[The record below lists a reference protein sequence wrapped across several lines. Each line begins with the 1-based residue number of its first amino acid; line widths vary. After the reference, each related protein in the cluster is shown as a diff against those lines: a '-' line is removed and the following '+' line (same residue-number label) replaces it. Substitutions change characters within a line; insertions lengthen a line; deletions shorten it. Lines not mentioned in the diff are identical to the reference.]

1 MNPKTKHRKHLL
13 KRCISLMLALL
24 VLCSVPVIPTTT
36 VSAGVKDNIAKLN
49 EWQQIY
55 LRVIS
60 CLALKD
66 SYESGIFPSLTAG
79 QAIYESG
86 WARYGLS
93 VVAHNQYGIKAYSSW
108 SGKVIDYKQY
118 VIYDSYEDLVRIKG
132 ASYARHGS
140 IWRAYDNW
148 DESIADHSALL
159 LTDRYEDVRKAR
171 NYKKAIQA
179 MIDAGYSSNDDYVD
193 KLIGIIQAYGLDDLD
208 DVTEDENG
216 VFGLIMNQSKVAIPV
231 NGTLGL
237 TATTYPKDVT
247 VDVEWKSSN
256 PKVAKVDD
264 QGNVTALKQGV
275 ALITATY
282 NGKEAACAV
291 CVGTNGFVF
300 DDDVAIR
307 SAPDRDSNSLG
318 RVYRGMPIAVVD
330 GKLYKSSDGTE
341 YYRVRGNCTNGK
353 IVEGYAVADCIY
365 LNTREVSVISTK
377 TELNLNINVEYKID
391 VEIAPADAIDKT
403 LEWSSSDES
412 VVSVDQ
418 EGWLTTLRSGTATI
432 RITSVNGVYLDVT
445 VNVGKTVNYVAYTTA
460 NLYVRSSPSSGA
472 STLGLVAEG
481 TEITLFGE
489 PVNGWYHVEAALIN
503 GTVVEGY
510 CYSTY
515 IELDPDRNPD
525 IGSNQRERDGYISVN
540 SGSSLNLRATA
551 GTNGKKVISVDNG
564 TTVLI
569 IGEDIVLNN
578 ESTYKTW
585 YYVHLYLDGEFYEG
599 YVAADFITVTKDR
612 PPVVDDDPKD
622 EPDDPWEDPG
632 ENNPGYTPPPP
643 IQLPDPDALPG
654 YIPSAYILTDTVLR
668 GVSPDTTVAQLLL
681 KAGSLVHVY
690 DKEGNELKP
699 TDEVATGYEARYI
712 IGSTVIRSVTI
723 IVRGDLNADGRVNSV
738 DYMMLKR
745 YAMRTYDLDEN
756 GINAALLGQKDEP
769 TAVDYIML
777 KLYVLGKYRL

>member
-1 MNPKTKHRKHLL
+1 MNPNKKHGKHLL
-13 KRCISLMLALL
+13 KRCLSLMLALL
-24 VLCSVPVIPTTT
+24 VLSTVPVIPSTT
-36 VSAGVKDNIAKLN
+36 VSAGVKENIAKLN

-55 LRVIS
+55 MRVIS

-108 SGKVIDYKQY
+108 DGKVIDYKQY

-140 IWRAYDNW
+140 IWRAYESW
-148 DESIADHSALL
+148 DESIADHSVLL
-159 LTDRYEDVRKAR
+159 STERYEGVRKAR

-179 MIDAGYSSNDDYVD
+179 MIDAGYSSNEDYVD
-193 KLIGIIQAYGLDDLD
+193 KLVDIIKTYGLDDLD
-208 DVTEDENG
+208 DVEIDENG

-237 TATTYPKDVT
+237 TATTYPEVVN

-318 RVYRGMPIAVVD
+318 KVYRGMPIAVVD
-330 GKLYKSSDGTE
+330 GKLYKSSDGTK
-341 YYRVRGNCTNGK
+341 YYRVRANCTNGK
-353 IVEGYAVADCIY
+353 IVEGYAVAECVY
-365 LNTREVSVISTK
+365 LNTREVSVLSTK
-377 TELNLNINVEYKID
+377 QELNLNVNVEYEIN

-412 VVSVDQ
+412 IVSVDQ
-418 EGWLTTLRSGTATI
+418 EGWITTHQPGTATI
-432 RITSVNGVYLDVT
+432 RITAVNGIYLDV
-445 VNVGKTVNYVAYTTA
+445 VVHVGGTVNYKGITTA
-460 NLYVRSSPSSGA
+460 NLYVRSSPDSGA
-472 STLGLVAEG
+472 ATLGLVAEG
-481 TEITLFGE
+481 TEITLIGE
-489 PVNGWYHVEAALIN
+489 PVNGWYHVEAKLIN
-503 GTVVEGY
+503 GTVAEGY
-510 CYSTY
+510 CYETY
-515 IELDPDRNPD
+515 IELDSNRNPE
-525 IGSNQRERDGYISVN
+525 IGPSQREREGYIAVN

-551 GTNGKKVISVDNG
+551 GTGGKKLISVDNG

-569 IGEDIVLNN
+569 IGEDIILSN

-585 YYVHLYLDGEFYEG
+585 YYVHLYLDGAFYDG
-599 YVAADFITVTKDR
+599 YVAADFIKITEDR
-612 PPVVDDDPKD
+612 PPVEEPEDPED
-622 EPDDPWEDPG
+622 PEDPWEDPG
-632 ENNPGYTPPPP
+632 NNNPGFTPIPP
-643 IQLPDPDALPG
+643 IDLPNPNEIPG
-654 YIPSAYILTDTVLR
+654 YIPEEYILTDTVIR
-668 GVSPDTTVAQLLL
+668 GISPETTVAQLKE
-681 KAGSLVHVY
+681 KAGPLVDVY
-690 DKEGNELKP
+690 DCEGNLMA
-699 TDEVATGYEARYI
+699 DDAEVATGCVARYV
-712 IGSTVIRSVTI
+712 IGTTVIRSLTV

-745 YAMRTYDLDEN
+745 YAMHTYDLDEN
-756 GINAALLGQKDEP
+756 GVYAAMLTEKDEP

-777 KLYVLGKYRL
+777 KRYVLGKFKL

>member
-13 KRCISLMLALL
+13 KRCLSLMLALL
-24 VLCSVPVIPTTT
+24 VLFTVPVIPSTT

-79 QAIYESG
+79 QAVYESG

-108 SGKVIDYKQY
+108 EGKVIDYKQY

-140 IWRAYDNW
+140 IWRAYDSW

-159 LTDRYEDVRKAR
+159 STDRYEGVRKAR

-193 KLIGIIQAYGLDDLD
+193 KLVDIIKTYGLDALD
-208 DVTEDENG
+208 EVEVDEKG
-216 VFGLIMNQSKVAIPV
+216 IFGLIMNQSKVAIPV
-231 NGTLGL
+231 NGSLSL
-237 TATTYPKDVT
+237 SATTYPEVVDVG
-247 VDVEWKSSN
+247 VEWKSSN

-264 QGNVTALKQGV
+264 QGNVTALQQGV

-307 SAPDRDSNSLG
+307 SKPDRDSNSLG
-318 RVYRGMPIAVVD
+318 KVYRGMPIAVVD
-330 GKLYKSSDGTE
+330 GKLYKSSDGTK
-341 YYRVRGNCTNGK
+341 YYRVRANCTNGK
-353 IVEGYAVADCIY
+353 IVEGYAIAECIY

-377 TELNLNINVEYKID
+377 QELNLNVNVEYEIE

-412 VVSVDQ
+412 IVSVDQ
-418 EGWLTTLRSGTATI
+418 EGWITTHQPGTATI
-432 RITSVNGVYLDVT
+432 RITAVNSVYLDV
-445 VNVGKTVNYVAYTTA
+445 VVHVGGTVNYKGITTA
-460 NLYVRSSPSSGA
+460 NLYVRSDPSSGA

-481 TEITLFGE
+481 TEITLIGE
-489 PVNGWYHVEAALIN
+489 PVNGWYHVEAKLIN
-503 GTVVEGY
+503 GNVVDGY

-515 IELDPDRNPD
+515 IELDSDRNPE

-551 GTNGKKVISVDNG
+551 GTAGKKVVSADNG

-569 IGEDIVLNN
+569 VGEDIILNN
-578 ESTYKTW
+578 EPVYKTW

-599 YVAADFITVTKDR
+599 YVAADFVTVTKDR
-612 PPVVDDDPKD
+612 PPVQEDPD
-622 EPDDPWEDPG
+622 EEPDDPWEDPD
-632 ENNPGYTPPPP
+632 NTPGFIPVPP
-643 IQLPDPDALPG
+643 IDLPDPNEIPG
-654 YIPSAYILTDTVLR
+654 YIPPEYILTDTVIR
-668 GVSPDTTVAQLLL
+668 GISPETTVAQLRE
-681 KAGSLVHVY
+681 KAGPLVDVF
-690 DKEGNELKP
+690 DSEGNKLA
-699 TDEVATGYEARYI
+699 DNAEVATGCEARYV

-745 YAMRTYDLDEN
+745 YAMHTYDLDEN
-756 GINAALLGQKDEP
+756 GIYAALLTDKDEP

-777 KLYVLGKYRL
+777 KRYVLGKFRL

>member
-1 MNPKTKHRKHLL
+1 MNLKIKHRKHRF
-13 KRCISLMLALL
+13 KRCLSLMLTLL
-24 VLCSVPVIPTTT
+24 VLLTNWVIPPTT
-36 VSAGVKDNIAKLN
+36 VSAGVDDNIAKLN

-66 SYESGIFPSLTAG
+66 SYETGIFPSLTAG

-108 SGKVIDYKQY
+108 DGKVIDYSKY

-140 IWRAYDNW
+140 IWRAYDSW

-159 LTDRYEDVRKAR
+159 LTDRYKGVVKAK

-179 MIDAGYSSNDDYVD
+179 MVDAGYSSNDDYVD
-193 KLIGIIQAYGLDDLD
+193 ILVSIIKSYGLDDLD
-208 DVTEDENG
+208 DVEADEKG
-216 VFGLIMNQSKVAIPV
+216 IFGLVMNQSKVAIPV

-237 TATTYPKDVT
+237 TATTYPVDVT

-264 QGNVTALKQGV
+264 KGNVTGLQQGV

-307 SAPDRDSNSLG
+307 SKPDGDSDSLG
-318 RVYRGMPIAVVD
+318 RVSRGMPIAVVD
-330 GKLYKSSDGTE
+330 GKLYKGSDGIK

-353 IVEGYAVADCIY
+353 VVEGYAVAKCVY

-377 TELNLNINVEYKID
+377 TELNLNVNVEYKID

-418 EGWLTTLRSGTATI
+418 EGWILTNRTGTATI

-445 VNVGKTVNYVAYTTA
+445 VHVGGTVNYKGTTAA
-460 NLYVRSSPSSGA
+460 NLYVRSGPSSEA

-481 TEITLFGE
+481 TEITLIGE
-489 PVNGWYHVEAALIN
+489 PVNGWYHVEAKLIN
-503 GTVVEGY
+503 GNVVEGY
-510 CYSTY
+510 CYGTY
-515 IELDPDRNPD
+515 IELDSDKNPEV
-525 IGSNQRERDGYISVN
+525 GSDQRERDGYISVN
-540 SGSSLNLRATA
+540 SGSSLNLRATP
-551 GTNGKKVISVDNG
+551 GMSGQKVISVDNG

-578 ESTYKTW
+578 EPEYKTW

-599 YVAADFITVTKDR
+599 YTAAEFITVTEDR
-612 PPVVDDDPKD
+612 PPSK
-622 EPDDPWEDPG
+622 EDPD
-632 ENNPGYTPPPP
+632 E
-643 IQLPDPDALPG
+643 DPDQGTEPELPNLPGFTPIFPIEPPSPDVTPG
-654 YIPSAYILTDTVLR
+654 YIPDSYTLTDTVIR
-668 GVSPDTTVAQLLL
+668 GISPETTVAELRA
-681 KAGSLVHVY
+681 KAGPLIHIY
-690 DKEGNELKP
+690 DLAGNELG
-699 TDEVATGYEARYI
+699 DHQEVATGFEARYI
-712 IGSTVIRSVTI
+712 IGSTVIRSVTV

-745 YAMRTYDLDEN
+745 YAMGTFDLDEN
-756 GINAALLGQKDEP
+756 GVHAALLSQREEP
-769 TAVDYIML
+769 SAVDYIML
-777 KLYVLGKYRL
+777 KRYVLGEFEL

>member
-13 KRCISLMLALL
+13 KRCLSLMLALL
-24 VLCSVPVIPTTT
+24 VLFTVPVIPSTT

-79 QAIYESG
+79 QAVYESG

-108 SGKVIDYKQY
+108 EGKVIDYKQY

-140 IWRAYDNW
+140 IWRAYDSW

-159 LTDRYEDVRKAR
+159 STDRYEGVRKAR

-193 KLIGIIQAYGLDDLD
+193 KLVDIIKTYGLDALD
-208 DVTEDENG
+208 DVEVDEKG
-216 VFGLIMNQSKVAIPV
+216 IFGLIMNQSKVAIPV
-231 NGTLGL
+231 NGSLSL
-237 TATTYPKDVT
+237 SATTYPEVVDVG
-247 VDVEWKSSN
+247 VEWKSSN

-264 QGNVTALKQGV
+264 QGNVTALQQGV

-307 SAPDRDSNSLG
+307 SKPDRDSNSLG
-318 RVYRGMPIAVVD
+318 KVYRGMPIAVVD
-330 GKLYKSSDGTE
+330 GKLYKSSDGTK
-341 YYRVRGNCTNGK
+341 YYRVRANCTNGK
-353 IVEGYAVADCIY
+353 IVEGYAIAECIY

-377 TELNLNINVEYKID
+377 QELNLNVNVEYEIE

-412 VVSVDQ
+412 IVSVDQ
-418 EGWLTTLRSGTATI
+418 EGWITTHQPGTATI
-432 RITSVNGVYLDVT
+432 RITAVNSVYLDV
-445 VNVGKTVNYVAYTTA
+445 VVHVGGTVNYKGITTA

-481 TEITLFGE
+481 TEITLIGE
-489 PVNGWYHVEAALIN
+489 PVNGWYHVEAKLIN
-503 GTVVEGY
+503 GNVVDGY

-515 IELDPDRNPD
+515 IELDSDRNPE

-540 SGSSLNLRATA
+540 SGSSLNLRSTA
-551 GTNGKKVISVDNG
+551 GTAGKKVVSADNG

-569 IGEDIVLNN
+569 VGEDIILNN
-578 ESTYKTW
+578 EPVYKTW

-599 YVAADFITVTKDR
+599 YVAADFVTVTKDR
-612 PPVVDDDPKD
+612 PPVQEDPD
-622 EPDDPWEDPG
+622 EEPDDPWEDPD
-632 ENNPGYTPPPP
+632 NTPGFIPVPP
-643 IQLPDPDALPG
+643 IDLPDPNEIPG
-654 YIPSAYILTDTVLR
+654 YIPPEYILTDTVIR
-668 GVSPDTTVAQLLL
+668 GISPETTVAQLRE
-681 KAGSLVHVY
+681 KAGPLVDVF
-690 DKEGNELKP
+690 DSEGNKLA
-699 TDEVATGYEARYI
+699 DNAEVATGCEARYV

-745 YAMRTYDLDEN
+745 YAMHTYDLDEN
-756 GINAALLGQKDEP
+756 GIYAALLTDKDEP

-777 KLYVLGKYRL
+777 KRYVLGKFRL

>member
-1 MNPKTKHRKHLL
+1 MNQKTKRGKHLL
-13 KRCISLMLALL
+13 KRCLSLLL
-24 VLCSVPVIPTTT
+24 TLLILLTVPVIPSTT

-86 WARYGLS
+86 WSRYGLS

-108 SGKVIDYKQY
+108 DGKVIDYKQY

-140 IWRAYDNW
+140 IWRAYDSW

-159 LTDRYEDVRKAR
+159 LTERYEDVVKAK

-193 KLIGIIQAYGLDDLD
+193 KLISIIQTYGLDDLD
-208 DVTEDENG
+208 DVKEDEKG
-216 VFGLIMNQSKVAIPV
+216 VFGLVMNQSKVAIPV

-237 TATTYPKDVT
+237 TATTYPEDVT

-256 PKVAKVDD
+256 PKVAKVDK
-264 QGNVTALKQGV
+264 QGNVTALQQGV
-275 ALITATY
+275 TLITATY

-307 SAPDRDSNSLG
+307 SAPNQEADSLG
-318 RVYRGMPIAVVD
+318 KVYRGMPIAVVD
-330 GKLYKSSDGTE
+330 GKLYKASDGTK

-353 IVEGYAVADCIY
+353 IVEGYADASCIY

-377 TELNLNINVEYKID
+377 TELNLNTNAEYKID

-412 VVSVDQ
+412 IVYVDQ
-418 EGWLTTLRSGTATI
+418 EGWILTKRPGTATV

-445 VNVGKTVNYVAYTTA
+445 VNVGGTVNYKGYTTA
-460 NLYVRSSPSSGA
+460 NLYVRSSPNSNSG
-472 STLGLVAEG
+472 TLGLVAEG
-481 TEITLFGE
+481 TEITLIGE
-489 PVNGWYHVEAALIN
+489 PVNGWYHVEAELIN

-515 IELDPDRNPD
+515 IELDPDKNPD
-525 IGSNQRERDGYISVN
+525 IGSNQREREGYIAVD

-551 GTNGKKVISVDNG
+551 GTGGKKLISVDNG

-569 IGEDIVLNN
+569 IGEDILLNN
-578 ESTYKTW
+578 ETTYKTW
-585 YYVHLYLDGEFYEG
+585 YYVHLYLDGAFYEG
-599 YVAADFITVTKDR
+599 YVAADFIKVTEDR
-612 PPVVDDDPKD
+612 PPVADDPEPDEDPDLDD
-622 EPDDPWEDPG
+622 EPS
-632 ENNPGYTPPPP
+632 NPGFIPVPP
-643 IQLPDPDALPG
+643 IVLPDPDALPG
-654 YIPSAYILTDTVLR
+654 YIPKDYTLTDTVLR
-668 GVSPDTTVAQLLL
+668 GVSPETTVAELRE
-681 KAGSLVHVY
+681 KASPLVEVY
-690 DKEGNELKP
+690 DRDGNLLA
-699 TDEVATGYEARYI
+699 DDAEVATGCEARYV
-712 IGSTVIRSVTI
+712 IGTTTIRSVTI

-777 KLYVLGKYRL
+777 KLYVLGKFRL